1 MDTAHTEVFI
11 CSKIKFSGHLDKLEE
26 EEELG
31 SFRRGSGV
39 PVATDNSVRT
49 HAAPPP
55 PPSPIHV
62 VAVLI

>member
-11 CSKIKFSGHLDKLEE
+11 CSKIRFSGRSDKLEE

-31 SFRRGSGV
+31 SFRTGSGV
-39 PVATDNSVRT
+39 PV
-49 HAAPPP
+49 AAPPP
-55 PPSPIHV
+55 PPSPTHV